1 MTIHACVLRTGKTVV
16 RRLAVLLAAV
26 LILSG
31 CSEQRLFAVRAVAA
45 GIPSLAPFFEEDGSL
60 GKDRKGLAPQEAH
73 SGLQQ
78 GNTPGLYGGT
88 RDQQICDI
96 ERLKDFLTDP
106 ENRQKAREWARIV
119 GITPDRIE
127 EYLDDLTPVLL
138 RHDTLV
144 KNHDYKKGKAVPYDS
159 LLEAGV
165 AVLVNDQGLPAVKC
179 SCGNPLKA
187 FDKDPEKISVTFEDG
202 NKKWAGYE
210 KSEVVTVKPSPQPLK
225 RIALLDVDDPGTAIE
240 RPVGTTGEQDSTFD
254 ATKRHEVPA
263 MTGMTF
269 DRAGQELARLGLAVA
284 YDGDELP
291 PGDAAVT
298 GSTPG
303 AGTPLA
309 FGEAVALS
317 VDTDSGGTSGPVSPT
332 ESDEPKS
339 PSDTSTS
346 PSDRDTGSAPGK
358 GKPSDKES
366 EPGGGTSSGS
376 GSGSGSGST
385 SPGGGTSSSPAGGS
399 PTVTESTPVEEPSPS
414 TTSSTSAP
422 TATATATAT
431 ATSTPPTADPTSA
444 DPPSTGP
451 GPTSVEPTLSE
462 TASEPVSGGPAPSGG
477 SNTGGSGTGEAA
489 PGPGAGPSGA
499 EPRE

>member
-1 MTIHACVLRTGKTVV
+1 MV

-88 RDQQICDI
+88 RDQQVCDVD
-96 ERLKDFLTDP
+96 RLKDFLTDP
-106 ENRQKAREWARIV
+106 RNRQKAREWARIV
-119 GITPDRIE
+119 GITPDRTE
-127 EYLDDLTPVLL
+127 DYLDALTPVLL

-159 LLEAGV
+159 LLEAGI

-210 KSEVVTVKPSPQPLK
+210 KSDVVTVKPSPQPLE
-225 RIALLDVDDPGTAIE
+225 RIALLDVDDPDTAIN

-254 ATKRHEVPA
+254 ATRQHEVPPVA
-263 MTGMTF
+263 GMTF
-269 DRAGQELARLGLAVA
+269 DQAGQALARLGLAVA
-284 YDGDELP
+284 YDGDGLP

-303 AGTPLA
+303 PGTPLA
-309 FGEAVALS
+309 FAEAVTLS
-317 VDTDSGGTSGPVSPT
+317 VDADSGSGPGSGSSSDSGSGGTPGTPPPA
-332 ESDEPKS
+332 E
-339 PSDTSTS
+339 SDTSTP
-346 PSDRDTGSAPGK
+346 PSTPPSGSGTGSTPGK
-358 GKPSDKES
+358 GTPSDEES
-366 EPGGGTSSGS
+366 ESGGGTS
-376 GSGSGSGST
+376 SGSGST
-385 SPGGGTSSSPAGGS
+385 SPGGGTPSETRSTPGGGTASSPAGG
-399 PTVTESTPVEEPSPS
+399 TATATESTPVEK
-414 TTSSTSAP
+414 TTPPPASSSSAP
-422 TATATATAT
+422 TAS
-431 ATSTPPTADPTSA
+431 STPPMAG
-444 DPPSTGP
+444 PP
-451 GPTSVEPTLSE
+451 SVEPTSTEPTSTEPTVSE
-462 TASEPVSGGPAPSGG
+462 PAASEPVSSGPASSGGP
-477 SNTGGSGTGEAA
+477 GSGEADQ
-489 PGPGAGPSGA
+489 GPA
-499 EPRE
+499 

>member
-1 MTIHACVLRTGKTVV
+1 MV

-31 CSEQRLFAVRAVAA
+31 CSEQRLFVVRAVAA

-60 GKDRKGLAPQEAH
+60 GKDRRGLAPQEAH

-88 RDQQICDI
+88 RDQQVCDVD
-96 ERLKDFLTDP
+96 RLKDFLTDP
-106 ENRQKAREWARIV
+106 RNRQKAREWARIV

-127 EYLDDLTPVLL
+127 DHLDDLTPVLL

-159 LLEAGV
+159 LLEAGI

-187 FDKDPEKISVTFEDG
+187 FDKDPEKISVKFEDG

-210 KSEVVTVKPSPQPLK
+210 KSDVVTVKPSPKPLE
-225 RIALLDVDDPGTAIE
+225 RIALLDVDDPDTAIN

-254 ATKRHEVPA
+254 ATKQHEVPPVA
-263 MTGMTF
+263 GMTF
-269 DRAGQELARLGLAVA
+269 DQAGQALARLGLAVA

-303 AGTPLA
+303 PGTPLA
-309 FGEAVALS
+309 FAETVTLS
-317 VDTDSGGTSGPVSPT
+317 VDADSGSGPGSGSSSDSGSGGTPGTPPPA
-332 ESDEPKS
+332 E
-339 PSDTSTS
+339 SDTSTP
-346 PSDRDTGSAPGK
+346 PSTPPSGSGTGSTPGK
-358 GKPSDKES
+358 GTPSDEES
-366 EPGGGTSSGS
+366 ESGGGTS
-376 GSGSGSGST
+376 SGSGST
-385 SPGGGTSSSPAGGS
+385 SPGGGTPSETRSTPGGGTASSPAGG
-399 PTVTESTPVEEPSPS
+399 TATATESTPVEK
-414 TTSSTSAP
+414 TTPPPASSSSAP
-422 TATATATAT
+422 TAS
-431 ATSTPPTADPTSA
+431 STPPTAG
-444 DPPSTGP
+444 PP
-451 GPTSVEPTLSE
+451 SVEPTSME
-462 TASEPVSGGPAPSGG
+462 PTSTGPTVSEPAASGPVSSGPASSGGP
-477 SNTGGSGTGEAA
+477 GSGKADQ
-489 PGPGAGPSGA
+489 GPA
-499 EPRE
+499 

>member
-1 MTIHACVLRTGKTVV
+1 MTIHVCVLRTGKTVV
-16 RRLAVLLAAV
+16 RRLAVLLVAA

-31 CSEQRLFAVRAVAA
+31 CTEQRLFAVRAVAA

-60 GKDRKGLAPQEAH
+60 GKDRKGLTPQEAH

-88 RDQQICDI
+88 RDQQVCDI

-179 SCGNPLKA
+179 SCGNPLKS
-187 FDKDPEKISVTFEDG
+187 FDKDPEKISVKFEDG

-210 KSEVVTVKPSPQPLK
+210 KSAVVTVKPAPQPLK
-225 RIALLDVDDPGTAIE
+225 RIALLDVDDPDTAID
-240 RPVGTTGEQDSTFD
+240 RPVGTSGEQDSTFD
-254 ATKRHEVPA
+254 ATREHEVPA
-263 MTGMTF
+263 VVGMTF

-284 YDGDELP
+284 YEGDELP

-309 FGEAVALS
+309 FGEAVTLS
-317 VDTDSGGTSGPVSPT
+317 VDADADGTPGPTSPT

-339 PSDTSTS
+339 PSDEPRSPSEGSTS
-346 PSDRDTGSAPGK
+346 PSDKGTGSAPGK
-358 GKPSDKES
+358 GTPSGKES
-366 EPGGGTSSGS
+366 EPGGGTSAGT
-376 GSGSGSGST
+376 GST
-385 SPGGGTSSSPAGGS
+385 TPGGATPSETRSTPGGGTASSPAGTT
-399 PTVTESTPVEEPSPS
+399 PTVTESTPVEEPPPPA
-414 TTSSTSAP
+414 SSTSAP
-422 TATATATAT
+422 TV
-431 ATSTPPTADPTSA
+431 TSTPPTADPTSA
-444 DPPSTGP
+444 DPTSADPPSTGP
-451 GPTSVEPTLSE
+451 TSMEPTLSE
-462 TASEPVSGGPAPSGG
+462 PASEPVASGPAPSGG
-477 SNTGGSGTGEAA
+477 SGTGEADQ
-489 PGPGAGPSGA
+489 GPA
-499 EPRE
+499 

>member
-1 MTIHACVLRTGKTVV
+1 MTIHACVLSTGKTVV

-31 CSEQRLFAVRAVAA
+31 CTEQRLFAVRAVAA

-88 RDQQICDI
+88 RDQQVCDI

-187 FDKDPEKISVTFEDG
+187 FDKDPEKISVTFADG

-210 KSEVVTVKPSPQPLK
+210 KSDVVTVRPSPQPLK
-225 RIALLDVDDPGTAIE
+225 RIALLDVDDPGTAIN
-240 RPVGTTGEQDSTFD
+240 RPVGTTGEEDSTFD
-254 ATKRHEVPA
+254 ATREHEVPA
-263 MTGMTF
+263 VVGMTF
-269 DRAGQELARLGLAVA
+269 DQAGQELARLGLAVS

-303 AGTPLA
+303 PGTPLA

-317 VDTDSGGTSGPVSPT
+317 VDADSDGTPVPASPT
-332 ESDEPKS
+332 ESDGPKS
-339 PSDTSTS
+339 PPDRSAS
-346 PSDRDTGSAPGK
+346 PSGEGTGSAPGK
-358 GKPSDKES
+358 GTPSGKES
-366 EPGGGTSSGS
+366 EPGGGTSSGT
-376 GSGSGSGST
+376 GST
-385 SPGGGTSSSPAGGS
+385 SPGGGAPSESRSTPGGGTASSPAGGTPS
-399 PTVTESTPVEEPSPS
+399 VTRSTPVEEPPPPP
-414 TTSSTSAP
+414 SSTSAP
-422 TATATATAT
+422 TV
-431 ATSTPPTADPTSA
+431 TSTPPTVGPTSA

-451 GPTSVEPTLSE
+451 TSTEPTLSE
-462 TASEPVSGGPAPSGG
+462 PASEPESSGPAPSGG
-477 SNTGGSGTGEAA
+477 PGSGEAA
-489 PGPGAGPSGA
+489 QGPA
-499 EPRE
+499 

>member
-1 MTIHACVLRTGKTVV
+1 MTIHACLLRTGKTVV
-16 RRLAVLLAAV
+16 RRLAVLLAAA

-31 CSEQRLFAVRAVAA
+31 CTEQRLFAVRAVAA

-60 GKDRKGLAPQEAH
+60 GRDRKGLAPEEAH

-88 RDQQICDI
+88 RDQQVCDI

-106 ENRQKAREWARIV
+106 ENRQKAREWARIA

-187 FDKDPEKISVTFEDG
+187 FDKDPEKISVKFEDG

-210 KSEVVTVKPSPQPLK
+210 KSGVVTVKPSPQPLE
-225 RIALLDVDDPGTAIE
+225 RIALLDVDDPDTAIN
-240 RPVGTTGEQDSTFD
+240 RPVGTTGGQDSTFD
-254 ATKRHEVPA
+254 ATKEHDVPA
-263 MTGMTF
+263 VTGLTF
-269 DRAGQELARLGLAVA
+269 DQAGQALARLGLAVA

-317 VDTDSGGTSGPVSPT
+317 VDTDSGGTSGPAPPSGSDGPRSP
-332 ESDEPKS
+332 SDGPKS
-339 PSDTSTS
+339 PSDTSAS
-346 PSDRDTGSAPGK
+346 PSGKGSGSAPGK
-358 GKPSDKES
+358 GTPSGKTS
-366 EPGGGTSSGS
+366 KPGGGTSSGT
-376 GSGSGSGST
+376 GST
-385 SPGGGTSSSPAGGS
+385 SPGGGTPSETRSTPGGGTASSPGGGT
-399 PTVTESTPVEEPSPS
+399 PTATGSSPVEEPPPPPA
-414 TTSSTSAP
+414 SSTSAP
-422 TATATATAT
+422 TPT
-431 ATSTPPTADPTSA
+431 ATSTPTTAGPTSTA
-444 DPPSTGP
+444 PSSTGP
-451 GPTSVEPTLSE
+451 GPTSVEPTLGE
-462 TASEPVSGGPAPSGG
+462 PASEPASSGPAPSSGG
-477 SNTGGSGTGEAA
+477 PGTGEAA
-489 PGPGAGPSGA
+489 QGPA
-499 EPRE
+499 

>member
-16 RRLAVLLAAV
+16 RRLAVLLVAA

-31 CSEQRLFAVRAVAA
+31 CTEQRLFAVRAVAA

-88 RDQQICDI
+88 RDQQVCDI

-179 SCGNPLKA
+179 SCGNPLKS
-187 FDKDPEKISVTFEDG
+187 FDKDPEKISVKFEDG

-210 KSEVVTVKPSPQPLK
+210 KSAVVTVKPAPQPLK
-225 RIALLDVDDPGTAIE
+225 RIALLDVDDPDTAIE
-240 RPVGTTGEQDSTFD
+240 RPVGTSGEQDSTFD
-254 ATKRHEVPA
+254 ATREHEVPA
-263 MTGMTF
+263 VVGMTF

-284 YDGDELP
+284 YEGDELP

-309 FGEAVALS
+309 FGEAVTLS
-317 VDTDSGGTSGPVSPT
+317 VDAD
-332 ESDEPKS
+332 SDEPKS
-339 PSDTSTS
+339 PSDGPRSPSDRSTS
-346 PSDRDTGSAPGK
+346 PSDKGTGSAPGK
-358 GKPSDKES
+358 GTPSGKES
-366 EPGGGTSSGS
+366 EPGGGTSAGT
-376 GSGSGSGST
+376 GST
-385 SPGGGTSSSPAGGS
+385 TPGGGTASSPAGTT
-399 PTVTESTPVEEPSPS
+399 PTVTESTPVEEPPPPPA
-414 TTSSTSAP
+414 SSTSAP
-422 TATATATAT
+422 TV
-431 ATSTPPTADPTSA
+431 TSTPPTADPTSA
-444 DPPSTGP
+444 DPTSADPPSTGP
-451 GPTSVEPTLSE
+451 TSMEPTLSE
-462 TASEPVSGGPAPSGG
+462 PASEPVASGPAPSGG
-477 SNTGGSGTGEAA
+477 SGTGEADQ
-489 PGPGAGPSGA
+489 GPA
-499 EPRE
+499 